1 MGFITAIISGI
12 CMTFQGVFNTR
23 ASETA
28 GLWETNVF
36 VQGTALIVTL
46 IIMLIFGKGDFKA
59 LKDVNKLYLTG
70 GILGS
75 VIIYTVMVSMA
86 ALSPALAVATILI
99 AQLLSASLVDGF
111 GLFGTD
117 VIKFTWMK
125 FGGLILMIG
134 GLILFKIEK

>member
-12 CMTFQGVFNTR
+12 CMTLQGVFNTR
-23 ASETA
+23 VSESV
-28 GLWETNVF
+28 GLWETNAF

-46 IIMLIFGKGDFKA
+46 AIMFIFGKGDLKA

-75 VIIYTVMVSMA
+75 AIIYTVMVSMA

-99 AQLLSASLVDGF
+99 AQLVSASLVDGF

-117 VIKFTWMK
+117 VVKFTWFK
-125 FGGLILMIG
+125 VGGLILMIAG
-134 GLILFKIEK
+134 VILFKIEK